1 MVSIGQ
7 EVRQP
12 LAYKPHLT
20 ATTTEKK
27 KKVSNRRR
35 ASSTCS
41 AGRQRERRDGGQ
53 ATRDYWGTDLCRFTT
68 VTTCYHGGLGRT
80 AGGGG
85 GGGAF
90 SGVLCN
96 NILMQKGGRS
106 AFYKAGTASVAGVEA
121 EGSQSDG
128 GARRAQRQEVQGDVS
143 GARREKWE
151 EKVKRGTAK
160 DDVCI

>member
-27 KKVSNRRR
+27 KGCQTDGVLR
-35 ASSTCS
+35 AH
-41 AGRQRERRDGGQ
+41 AVQDDRERRHGGQ
-53 ATRDYWGTDLCRFTT
+53 ATRDYSGTDLCRFTT
-68 VTTCYHGGLGRT
+68 VTRCYHGGLRRT

-85 GGGAF
+85 GGGRGAF

-96 NILMQKGGRS
+96 NILIQKGGQS
-106 AFYKAGTASVAGVEA
+106 VFYKAGAASVAGVEA
-121 EGSQSDG
+121 EGGQSDG
-128 GARRAQRQEVQGDVS
+128 GARRAQRQEIQGDVS
-143 GARREKWE
+143 GARREKW
-151 EKVKRGTAK
+151 KKK
-160 DDVCI
+160 